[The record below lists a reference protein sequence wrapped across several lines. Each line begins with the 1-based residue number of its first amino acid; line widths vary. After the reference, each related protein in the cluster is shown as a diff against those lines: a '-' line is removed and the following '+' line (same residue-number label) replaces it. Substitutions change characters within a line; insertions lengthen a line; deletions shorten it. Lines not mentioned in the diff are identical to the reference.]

1 MKNTTT
7 EEKYRAIMGKL
18 MSIMRDHKSVVD
30 WFVNETNLHK
40 SQHRL
45 LMNLARLGNNVSQ
58 RDLAETLNIT
68 PAAVAVTLK
77 KLEKNGLVGRK
88 MAEKDNRYNE
98 VVLTEKGKKIVKESY
113 KVFKYADEKMFDG
126 FSMEE
131 LDAFE
136 GYLNRIKD
144 NLSKKME
151 E

>member
-1 MKNTTT
+1 MSKNVK
-7 EEKYRAIMGKL
+7 EEKYRSIMGKL
-18 MSIMRDHKSVVD
+18 MTVMRDHKSVVD
-30 WFVNETNLHK
+30 SYVDETKLHK

-45 LMNLARLGNNVSQ
+45 LMTLSRLGNNVSQ
-58 RDLAETLNIT
+58 RDLAEKLNIT

-88 MAEKDNRYNE
+88 IAEKDNRFNE
-98 VVLTEKGKKIVKESY
+98 VVLTDMGKKIVKESH

-126 FSMEE
+126 FSNEE

-136 GYLNRIKD
+136 AYVDRIKA
-144 NLSKKME
+144 NLEKE

>member
-126 FSMEE
+126 FSLEE
-131 LDAFE
+131 LNAFE

>member
-18 MSIMRDHKSVVD
+18 MGIMRDHKSVVD

-126 FSMEE
+126 FSLEE

-151 E
+151 V